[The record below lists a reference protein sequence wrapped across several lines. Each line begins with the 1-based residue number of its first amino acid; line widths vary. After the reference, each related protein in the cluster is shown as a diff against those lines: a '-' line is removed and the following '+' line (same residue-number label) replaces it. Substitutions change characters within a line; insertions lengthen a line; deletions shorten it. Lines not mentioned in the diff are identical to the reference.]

1 MNVRIMGK
9 GVTGTLTGAGV
20 KNEYQAKFRF
30 LYKNKSV
37 SDGDVV
43 VTSGHDQVFPSGLEV
58 GRILSGESTQSG
70 IYYLYD
76 VTPTVNFSTLEEV
89 FVLLGSNLGE
99 SGSDEGGGS

>member
-1 MNVRIMGK
+1 MNVRILGK

-20 KNEYQAKFRF
+20 KNEYEAKFRF
-30 LYKNKSV
+30 LYKNKPV
-37 SDGDVV
+37 MNGDVV

-58 GRILSGESTQSG
+58 GRILSSEATQSG

-89 FVLLGSNLGE
+89 FVLLGEFDGE
-99 SGSDEGGGS
+99 VAPEPGGAP